1 MNPTITSTLMGTFAC
16 PICGQD
22 TPHHHTQAEI
32 EAAQPTVAG
41 VIADCRLHLKLIRTG
56 DSTDATKNA
65 VASIYE
71 RIIDRL
77 ERVHTE
83 SSADQQSAEKP

>member
-1 MNPTITSTLMGTFAC
+1 MTDSALKGTYAC

-22 TPHHHTQAEI
+22 TPHHHTQEEI
-32 EAAQPTVAG
+32 EAAQPTVSG
-41 VIADCRLHLKLIRTG
+41 VIADCRYHLKLLRMG

-77 ERVHTE
+77 ERIRPSPSVSRPE
-83 SSADQQSAEKP
+83 RA